1 VITTSSSRTGY
12 RSTEGGGVFSMGVRP
27 AQAQPYAQPPVV
39 NPHIERNTPPPPP
52 SPVPANIPSN
62 VPVYAMDY
70 NETASTLYAQ
80 EAVAKDYAAQE
91 QRAKANKV
99 ANVAKVGLDEH
110 QKRHGPKADAMAQL
124 ARGDVL
130 HRQLD
135 LAQQYARART
145 QHQHR
150 AQAMVSIN
158 ENERAKVE
166 AEKAAR
172 MQAQREALDQ
182 AIKDRSRINAAR
194 RQAADDESRIRE
206 ALLESQKIAFGK
218 LSPDRGRSPTRNI
231 EKSKRDDSTATVAYP
246 EGEYVVNEG
255 ILKPTK
261 KKSKLESE
269 GAMDALNTGLR
280 KATRIVPG
288 KTALNAK
295 YLKEI
300 KQGLTNTK
308 VKAQL

>member
-1 VITTSSSRTGY
+1 
-12 RSTEGGGVFSMGVRP
+12 
-27 AQAQPYAQPPVV
+27 
-39 NPHIERNTPPPPP
+39 
-52 SPVPANIPSN
+52 
-62 VPVYAMDY
+62 
-70 NETASTLYAQ
+70 
-80 EAVAKDYAAQE
+80 
-91 QRAKANKV
+91 
-99 ANVAKVGLDEH
+99 
-110 QKRHGPKADAMAQL
+110 
-124 ARGDVL
+124 
-130 HRQLD
+130 
-135 LAQQYARART
+135 
-145 QHQHR
+145 
-150 AQAMVSIN
+150 MVSIN

-172 MQAQREALDQ
+172 MQAEREALDQ

-269 GAMDALNTGLR
+269 GAMDALNTGLS
-280 KATRIVPG
+280 KAKANSTKMNDAVQKGVSKAARIVPG

-295 YLKEI
+295 YLKGIKQGLTNSKGIVPGKTATNAKYMKGI

-308 VKAQL
+308 VKAQLEPQPNSATTVLKKNKTPVLPMRGTSLSKVRKGPMEKVRALALPVR